1 MKTSWD
7 ELRLIEDF
15 LLSDTDTEDILLFE
29 ANLLLQPNLKESVFW
44 QQKTYSLV
52 HKYGRLRL
60 RKEIDQVHEKLFTA
74 PEHHSFR
81 QKIMQLFGK

>member
-1 MKTSWD
+1 MKTSWN

-52 HKYGRLRL
+52 HKFGRLQL
-60 RKEIDQVHEKLFTA
+60 RKEIHQVHEKLFTA

>member
-1 MKTSWD
+1 MKTSWN

-52 HKYGRLRL
+52 HKFGRLQL

>member
-1 MKTSWD
+1 MKTSWN

-52 HKYGRLRL
+52 HKYGRLQL

>member
-1 MKTSWD
+1 MKTSWN

>member
-1 MKTSWD
+1 MKTSWN

-44 QQKTYSLV
+44 QQKTYNLV
-52 HKYGRLRL
+52 HKYGRLQL
-60 RKEIDQVHEKLFTA
+60 RNEIEQVHEKLFTA
-74 PEHHSFR
+74 PEHRSFR